1 MTQMDEQ
8 EAKRGSEFA
17 VSLLIV
23 RWFRCFRTGFVWQI
37 MSIVFV

>member
-17 VSLLIV
+17 VSLLDSQMV
-23 RWFRCFRTGFVWQI
+23 QMLQVWQI